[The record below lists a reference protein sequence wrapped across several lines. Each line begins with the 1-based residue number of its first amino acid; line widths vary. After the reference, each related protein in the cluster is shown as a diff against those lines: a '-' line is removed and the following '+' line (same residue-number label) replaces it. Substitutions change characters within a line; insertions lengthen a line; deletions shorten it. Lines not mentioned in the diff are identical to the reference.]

1 MAEFAQPPSLPE
13 LPTRLTIACPL
24 CRAPLQRAPKTW
36 VCAARHS
43 FDVANEGYVNL
54 LPVQQKASKA
64 PGDSAE
70 SLAARRAFLGAG
82 HYAPLRAA
90 VSARLAALRPDTLI
104 DIGCG
109 EGWYTSAFP
118 DAAREVIGVDIAK
131 PAIRMAAKA
140 YALSCPDIT
149 WLVGSGASLPV
160 DDGTVDAVTCLFT
173 QLHVEEMHRVL
184 RPGGHVLV
192 VTPAADHLGALRR
205 RLFDALVEHQPDK
218 FIAGFEP
225 RFELVGRE
233 EIRTALSLDNG
244 ALRQLLAMT
253 PYVWKAKPDRRA
265 ALEACPRLD
274 TVAAFTVL
282 LFRKAAA

>member
-1 MAEFAQPPSLPE
+1 MAEFLQPPSSPE
-13 LPTRLTIACPL
+13 LPTWLTIACPL
-24 CRAPLQRAPKTW
+24 CRAPLARAPKTW
-36 VCAARHS
+36 TCPERHS
-43 FDVANEGYVNL
+43 FDVAREGYVNL
-54 LPVQQKASKA
+54 LPVQQKASKS

-82 HYAPLRAA
+82 HYAPLRTA
-90 VSARLAALRPDTLI
+90 VTAMLATLDADTLI

-118 DAAREVIGVDIAK
+118 DAAREVIGIDIAK

-140 YALSCPDIT
+140 YGLSCPDIT

-160 DDGTVDAVTCLFT
+160 ENASIDAVACLFT
-173 QLHVEEMHRVL
+173 QLHVDEIHRVL
-184 RPGGHVLV
+184 KPGGHVLV
-192 VTPAADHLGALRR
+192 VTPAADHLAALRR

-233 EIRTALSLDNG
+233 DVRAELSLDNST
-244 ALRQLLAMT
+244 LRQLLAMT
-253 PYVWKAKPDRRA
+253 PYVWKAKPEKRA
-265 ALEACPRLD
+265 ALEASPRLD
-274 TVAAFTVL
+274 TTAAFSL
-282 LFRKAAA
+282 MLFRKLA